1 MAHLGKD
8 HRDVD
13 RRGVPRGKAWRA
25 CAAVVA
31 LACAWP
37 AARADGLQVEF
48 EGIAA
53 WQQRNVVE
61 SPNDGTA
68 TRFSLEDLTGSGPA
82 WTGRLQASGRI
93 GERQEWRVLVAP
105 LSVSGTAATSAPIR
119 FEGATFAPGAV
130 TADYRF
136 DSWRA
141 TWRWRWI
148 DRDGLVV
155 KVGAT
160 AKVRDASIRLRQGAV
175 TARKANTGF
184 VPLLHGAFERRL
196 GPGWAVEGDID
207 ALAGGPGYAVDAGLR
222 VSRELSPE
230 WRVTGGVRWLDGGAD
245 NDEVYSFATF
255 TSVTFGVA
263 WRPR

>member
-1 MAHLGKD
+1 MSR
-8 HRDVD
+8 HRMKAGLAGSG
-13 RRGVPRGKAWRA
+13 RRTTMWAR
-25 CAAVVA
+25 AAVVA
-31 LACAWP
+31 AALAASTP
-37 AARADGLQVEF
+37 AARGSGIEVDVE
-48 EGIAA
+48 GVAA
-53 WQQRNVVE
+53 WQGRNVVQ
-61 SPNDGTA
+61 SPNDATA
-68 TRFSLEDLTGSGPA
+68 TRFSLKSLTGSGPA
-82 WTGRLQASGRI
+82 WSGRLQASGRI
-93 GERQEWRVLVAP
+93 KDRHEWRVLVAP
-105 LSVSGTAATSAPIR
+105 LSVSGTGVSTAPIR
-119 FEGATFAPGAV
+119 FEGASFAPGQV

-148 DRDGLVV
+148 DREDLVV

-160 AKVRDASIRLRQGAV
+160 AKVRDASIRLSQGAV
-175 TARKANTGF
+175 SARKANTGF

-196 GPGWAVEGDID
+196 GDRWALEGDID

-222 VSRELSPE
+222 VSRELSPG

-255 TSVTFGVA
+255 TSVTLGVA

>member
-1 MAHLGKD
+1 MA
-8 HRDVD
+8 
-13 RRGVPRGKAWRA
+13 RRSMKTGAPRVRRSATMWTGM
-25 CAAVVA
+25 AVVIA
-31 LACAWP
+31 SLVAPPP
-37 AARADGLQVEF
+37 AAQASGIEVDVE
-48 EGIAA
+48 GVAA
-53 WQQRNVVE
+53 WQGRNVVQ
-61 SPNDGTA
+61 SPNDATA
-68 TRFSLEDLTGSGPA
+68 TRFSLKSLTGSGPA
-82 WTGRLQASGRI
+82 WSGRLQVSGRI

-105 LSVSGTAATSAPIR
+105 LSVSGTGASAAPIR
-119 FEGATFAPGAV
+119 FEGATFAPGQV
-130 TADYRF
+130 SADYRF

-148 DRDGLVV
+148 DRDDLVV

-160 AKVRDASIRLRQGAV
+160 AKIRDASIRLRQGAV
-175 TARKANTGF
+175 SARKANTGF

-196 GPGWAVEGDID
+196 GDGWAVEGDVD

-222 VSRELSPE
+222 VSRDLSPG

-255 TSVTFGVA
+255 TSVTLGVA

>member
-1 MAHLGKD
+1 M
-8 HRDVD
+8 
-13 RRGVPRGKAWRA
+13 A
-25 CAAVVA
+25 CAALLGA
-31 LACAWP
+31 TP
-37 AARADGLQVEF
+37 AGRAAGPDIDVE
-48 EGIAA
+48 GVAA
-53 WQQRNVVE
+53 WQGRNVVQ
-61 SPNDGTA
+61 SPNDATA
-68 TRFSLEDLTGSGPA
+68 TRFSLKSLTGSGPA
-82 WTGRLQASGRI
+82 WSARLQASGRI
-93 GERQEWRVLVAP
+93 GERHEWRVLVAP
-105 LSVSGTAATSAPIR
+105 LSVSGTGASAAPIR
-119 FEGATFAPGAV
+119 FEGATFAPGQV

-160 AKVRDASIRLRQGAV
+160 AKIRDAGIRLRQGST
-175 TARKANTGF
+175 TARKVNTGF

-196 GPGWAVEGDID
+196 GDGWALEGDVD

-222 VSRELSPE
+222 VARELSPG

-255 TSVTFGVA
+255 TSVTVGVA

>member
-1 MAHLGKD
+1 MEANGMTHTST
-8 HRDVD
+8 
-13 RRGVPRGKAWRA
+13 PTTAWA
-25 CAAVVA
+25 TFGILMLVATALVLAV
-31 LACAWP
+31 P
-37 AARADGLQVEF
+37 AARGEGLQVDF

-53 WQQRNVVE
+53 WQSRNVVE
-61 SPNDGTA
+61 SPKDGTA
-68 TRFSLEDLTGSGPA
+68 TRFSLKDITGSGPA
-82 WTGRLQASGRI
+82 WSGRLQVAGRI
-93 GERQEWRVLVAP
+93 NDRQEWRVLVAP
-105 LSVSGTAATSAPIR
+105 LSVSGTGTSAAPIR

-130 TADYRF
+130 RADYRF

-148 DRDGLVV
+148 DRDDLVV

-184 VPLLHGAFERRL
+184 VPLLHGAFERRV

-207 ALAGGPGYAVDAGLR
+207 ALAGGPGYAIDAGLR

-245 NDEVYSFATF
+245 NDEVYSFATV
-255 TSVTFGVA
+255 TSVTLGVA